1 MNRTTAIHFGL
12 LPALLLLAVSADA
25 TAASPFKYDSWQ
37 ERRLMEPKPQELQ
50 SEAHGKVFIYDG
62 LEATTVD
69 RAMDQHFDRI
79 DNMMFTRVQHPAPS
93 ADEPA
98 YVVDDG
104 CD

>member
-1 MNRTTAIHFGL
+1 MNRTTATYFGL
-12 LPALLLLAVSADA
+12 LPALLVLGVTAEA
-25 TAASPFKYDSWQ
+25 TAASPFQYDSWQ
-37 ERRLMEPKPQELQ
+37 ERRLMEPKPQEL
-50 SEAHGKVFIYDG
+50 ENEERGKVFIYDG

-79 DNMMFTRVQHPAPS
+79 DSMMFTRVQHPPPS
-93 ADEPA
+93 GNGPA